1 MPVKAEKEL
10 SLQGLISVI
19 QEHPEA
25 AGKLRFIGSLENR
38 PTVTSYPNPT
48 AYFGVEWRK
57 MRTLLQK
64 IRPYQGFLTAA
75 AAGFTAFVN
84 IYALQSL
91 LPLLARTF
99 QTDSRS
105 VSLAVSATTLA
116 VALASPFCGWLVS
129 RLSRGAVMRLSVTGL
144 CLTGFLAA
152 LSGSLNQLIL
162 WRFCQGLFLPLLISG
177 VLSFMSCDFPKN
189 QLGRATSYYVTWTIV
204 GGFAGRWTAGMA
216 AAMFG
221 WRPALLIL
229 GIMNALAG
237 AVLLG
242 CTQHKGARI
251 KSKESPNVKS
261 FLATLGEPALR
272 SVYAIG
278 FCSLFTMVGGF
289 TYVTFYLSQAP
300 FLLGPDD
307 LGNIFCVY
315 LLGMAATPAL
325 GNVLPEWGSAKAIRL
340 TAQVAVGG
348 LLLTLVA
355 GGRLRPGT
363 PLRWRFRNSG
373 GRQLFHRPDR
383 SSRKGNPFPG
393 AQVGGCGTLFEFL
406 LPGRLLGWCRPGIR
420 LGSQKLGGLRY
431 LVGDRPTPHLPSE
444 FKTQTLAAASAAG
457 ATAV

>member
-38 PTVTSYPNPT
+38 PTVTSYPNPA

-242 CTQHKGARI
+242 CTQHQGARI

-261 FLATLGEPALR
+261 FLATLGEPTLR

-348 LLLTLVA
+348 LLLTLVPSLPVVVF
-355 GGRLRPGT
+355 GLGL
-363 PLRWRFRNSG
+363 LC
-373 GRQLFHRPDR
+373 
-383 SSRKGNPFPG
+383 
-393 AQVGGCGTLFEFL
+393 VGGFGT
-406 LPGRLLGWCRPGIR
+406 
-420 LGSQKLGGLRY
+420 Q
-431 LVGDRPTPHLPSE
+431 
-444 FKTQTLAAASAAG
+444 AAASSFIAQIGHQEKATLSPGLKSVAAG
-457 ATAV
+457 LYLSSYYLGGCLGGVVPGFAWEARGWVGCVILLATAQLLIYRLSSKLRP